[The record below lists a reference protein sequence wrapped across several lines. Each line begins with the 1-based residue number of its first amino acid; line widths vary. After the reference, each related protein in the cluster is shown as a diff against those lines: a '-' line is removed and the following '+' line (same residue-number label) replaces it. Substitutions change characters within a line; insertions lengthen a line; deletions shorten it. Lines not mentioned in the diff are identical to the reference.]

1 METRLLGEGTRHISH
16 NKNNNSPTSHQ
27 TIRRRLKQKL
37 METRLL
43 GEGTKHINHN
53 KNNNSPTSHQTSKHQ
68 KTKTEADGN

>member
-1 METRLLGEGTRHISH
+1 MAQDTSATTRITTLPPHIKPQNTRR
-16 NKNNNSPTSHQ
+16 P
-27 TIRRRLKQKL
+27 KQKL

-43 GEGTKHINHN
+43 GQGIKHISHN